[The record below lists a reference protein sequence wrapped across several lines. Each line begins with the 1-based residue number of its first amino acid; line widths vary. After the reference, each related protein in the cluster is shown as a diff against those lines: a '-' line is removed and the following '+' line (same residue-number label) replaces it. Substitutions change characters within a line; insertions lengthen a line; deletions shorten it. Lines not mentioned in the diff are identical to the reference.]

1 MEKLNLIIGSAI
13 EHNAT
18 DIHLANGSKPVY
30 RVDRKLVYDDMQL
43 EMNKDDLNEIFEEF
57 IKESNVKDLRKL
69 YEEKKHVDF
78 SHTYLGYRLRV
89 NVSMSNS
96 VPTFSMRIIPNGDID
111 IDKFGVRDIIERIK
125 KIKSGLVLLTGKV
138 NSGKSTTLNAYIQ
151 EVNKEENKKIV
162 TLEDP
167 IEYVHRSDKCIVI
180 QKEIGPEADVVTYQ
194 DGLINLLREDA
205 DIAVLGEIRDKE
217 TMDVAL
223 DLAESGGLI
232 IGTLHTRSCGETI
245 ERIINMYDPGDQLAV
260 KNTLSSILKL
270 VVSQKLLYGS
280 NDQLV
285 LIPEI
290 MSVNST
296 IAAQIRQEKFNVSEI
311 EDSIHTQRLFGCKS
325 FETSFSEMYLK
336 NKISMKEIRASLDP
350 EKLEI
355 VKSLIITGGGTV
367 IGDME

>member
-1 MEKLNLIIGSAI
+1 MDKLNLIISSAI
-13 EHNAT
+13 DRGAT
-18 DIHLANGSKPVY
+18 DIHLAPGSRPVY
-30 RVDRKLVYDDMQL
+30 RVDRKLVYDDTQL
-43 EMNKDDLNEIFEEF
+43 ELNKQDLLDIFDAFINESH
-57 IKESNVKDLRKL
+57 IKNLREI
-69 YEEKKHVDF
+69 YEQKKHVDF
-78 SHTYLGYRLRV
+78 SHNYVGYRLRV
-89 NVSMSNS
+89 NVSTSS
-96 VPTFSMRIIPNGDID
+96 GIPVFSMRVIPNKEID
-111 IDKFGVRDIIERIK
+111 IEKFGVSDIIDRIK

-138 NSGKSTTLNAYIQ
+138 NSGKSTTLNAYLQ

-167 IEYVHRSDKCIVI
+167 IEYVHKSDKCVVI
-180 QKEIGPEADVVTYQ
+180 QKEIGSEADVITYK

-205 DIAVLGEIRDKE
+205 DIAVLGEIRDRD

-223 DLAESGGLI
+223 DLAESGGLV

-245 ERIINMYDPGDQLAV
+245 ERIINMYDPADQAAI

-270 VVSQKLLYGS
+270 VISQKLLYG
-280 NDQLV
+280 NNEQLV

-290 MSVNST
+290 MSVNNT
-296 IAAQIRQEKFNVSEI
+296 IAAQIRQERFNVSEI

-336 NKISMKEIRASLDP
+336 GKLSMKDIRSVIDP

-355 VKSLIITGGGTV
+355 VKSMIITAGGTV
-367 IGDME
+367 NDDV